1 MSKTAIILIVAAV
14 IILGAVIFPLVN
26 KRQLKN
32 MPYDQQIRIL
42 MKQAKGLDYFKNIS
56 NGNKGA
62 LVYIKNKRKILYYP
76 WVLADGKMVCTK
88 KNPYDNWD
96 YPEEH
101 PAFRDEEVL
110 QAQRALADFNKHNS
124 VKLYLLSDSEDNK
137 EEKK

>member
-1 MSKTAIILIVAAV
+1 MNTSLIIIIVAVV
-14 IILGAVIFPLVN
+14 IALGAVIFPVLN
-26 KRQLKN
+26 KRQLKR
-32 MPYDQQIRIL
+32 MPYEQQIRIL

-56 NGNKGA
+56 NGNSGA

-101 PAFRDEEVL
+101 EPLREDEIL
-110 QAQRALADFNKHNS
+110 QAQRALSDYNKHSS
-124 VKLYLLSDSEDNK
+124 VKMYLLND
-137 EEKK
+137 EEK

>member
-1 MSKTAIILIVAAV
+1 MNTSLIILIVVVV
-14 IILGAVIFPLVN
+14 IALGAVIFPVLN
-26 KRQLKN
+26 KRQLKK
-32 MPYDQQIRIL
+32 MPYEQQIRIL

-101 PAFRDEEVL
+101 EPFREDEIL
-110 QAQRALADFNKHNS
+110 QAQRALSDYNKHSS
-124 VKLYLLSDSEDNK
+124 VKLYLLND
-137 EEKK
+137 EEK